1 MNYEEFMIAKTLL
14 STPVERIC
22 QTFFKFDKSGTLLFN
37 F

>member
-14 STPVERIC
+14 STPVKQIC
-22 QTFFKFDKSGTLLFN
+22 QMFFIDKMGMFMLN